1 MAWRLI
7 SSGKPF
13 QFKRPRDIVQ
23 PTMARFR
30 IFLAALTLLA
40 VRPAVALAQE
50 EEVTPLPQLIVEE
63 APAAS
68 PTPEPSPTATVPPV
82 DAPPAADAPSAE
94 MIIDAEEEVLEEPAV
109 DPGEQP
115 LPPMDSDTPFPG
127 DENIFGADLFGG
139 SDMFMPPMPDIPEV
153 PPMIEDPKELER
165 KMRVKLR
172 RIKARLNQDPQLL
185 DLQDMAARAPT
196 PEDRRAARRAY
207 YALFFD
213 KVRKA
218 DPSLAQFA
226 DKTERTSL
234 ALLYQTRI
242 EPTVPLN
249 PPPQPQPQE
258 KFIPK
263 QQFPDILPPDEESIP
278 LP

>member
-1 MAWRLI
+1 
-7 SSGKPF
+7 
-13 QFKRPRDIVQ
+13 
-23 PTMARFR
+23 MARFR
-30 IFLAALTLLA
+30 ILLAALAILA
-40 VRPAVALAQE
+40 VRPTGALAQE
-50 EEVTPLPQLIVEE
+50 DQVTPLPPLTVEE
-63 APAAS
+63 VPAAS
-68 PTPEPSPTATVPPV
+68 PTPEPSPAATAPPTA

-115 LPPMDSDTPFPG
+115 LPPMDSDAPFPG
-127 DENIFGADLFGG
+127 EEDIFGADLFGG
-139 SDMFMPPMPDIPEV
+139 TDAFFPPMPDIPEV

-165 KMRVKLR
+165 KMRVRLR
-172 RIKARLNQDPQLL
+172 RIKARLDRDPQLL

-196 PEDRRAARRAY
+196 PEDNRAARRAY

-258 KFIPK
+258 RFIPK
-263 QQFPDILPPDEESIP
+263 QQFPDVLPPDEESIP

>member
-1 MAWRLI
+1 
-7 SSGKPF
+7 
-13 QFKRPRDIVQ
+13 
-23 PTMARFR
+23 MARHFVAG
-30 IFLAALTLLA
+30 AAVTA
-40 VRPAVALAQE
+40 MVAMSAFAQE
-50 EEVTPLPQLIVEE
+50 DEVTPLPPIIVEE
-63 APAAS
+63 VPAAS
-68 PTPEPSPTATVPPV
+68 PPQEPAPAATA
-82 DAPPAADAPSAE
+82 APADAPSAE

-115 LPPMDSDTPFPG
+115 LPPMDGDTPFPG
-127 DENIFGADLFGG
+127 EENIFGADLFGG
-139 SDMFMPPMPDIPEV
+139 PDMFMPPVPDIPEV

-185 DLQDMAARAPT
+185 ELQDMAARAPT

-207 YALFFD
+207 YALFFE

-218 DPSLAQFA
+218 DPALADFA

-234 ALLYQTRI
+234 AGLYQTRI
-242 EPTVPLN
+242 EPTLALN
-249 PPPQPQPQE
+249 PPPQPQPRE

-263 QQFPDILPPDEESIP
+263 QQFPDVLPPDDESIP